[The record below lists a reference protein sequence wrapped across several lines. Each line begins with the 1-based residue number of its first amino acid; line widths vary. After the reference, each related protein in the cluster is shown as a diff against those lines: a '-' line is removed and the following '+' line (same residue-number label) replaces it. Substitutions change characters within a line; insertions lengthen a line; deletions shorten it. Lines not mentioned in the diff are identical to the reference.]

1 MKNAALILAFLAALV
16 MGGLTPEPVFARG
29 EQDRALELR
38 KERDLIPYREIQRR
52 AERRFNGRVVGQR
65 LFEQG
70 GRMVYELRILQP
82 DGKVIVALYDAK
94 TGRVIGTRGR

>member
-1 MKNAALILAFLAALV
+1 MKNAPIFLALLAALV
-16 MGGLTPEPVFARG
+16 MGGFNPEPVIARG

-38 KERDLIPYREIQRR
+38 KERDLIPYREIQSR
-52 AERRFNGRVVGQR
+52 AERQFGGRVVGQR
-65 LFEQG
+65 LFERG
-70 GRMVYELRILQP
+70 GRMIYELRILQP